1 MLAFGISQ
9 LSSKRNTFEG
19 MMRPSAVPSPYP
31 DITAIHGREPFGC
44 ATDEVC
50 YQKVALLNL
59 SMAVRPTAFCSS
71 PYKNADAA
79 KNADAGA
86 SAFLRRA

>member
-1 MLAFGISQ
+1 MSSA
-9 LSSKRNTFEG
+9 LSSMIDARRT
-19 MMRPSAVPSPYP
+19 
-31 DITAIHGREPFGC
+31 I
-44 ATDEVC
+44 
-50 YQKVALLNL
+50 ALLIF